1 MEMEYAQMKKAESQ
15 SPVGFTDPADSVVY
29 NTHSEY
35 GKSVVYNTQKV
46 CANELEKIAEGEFL
60 PESLEEIASSLSAL
74 FLIAK
79 LIVPVSSLLIAQAR
93 KKHFHNNTRAWTDWV
108 KTNTGYEGAIL
119 HHRRAIGD
127 LLIAVRDKDAKTFRK
142 LIDLPEDKL
151 ITLTRIKPSEI
162 PQFVATNDV
171 KALSRAALR
180 NAVSLW
186 LGEPVQEDKQLI
198 LPGFSKILD
207 EIDKIELDGLINAV
221 TDMDVAQKVMIG
233 GMSMLAAAVE
243 FHKKGKN
250 LAVLEALQNA
260 LRDEADKIAEAMK
273 G

>member
-1 MEMEYAQMKKAESQ
+1 MEMEDAQMKKIESQ
-15 SPVGFTDPADSVVY
+15 SPVGFTDPAGSVVY
-29 NTHSEY
+29 NTNSEKE
-35 GKSVVYNTQKV
+35 KSVVYNTQKV
-46 CANELEKIAEGEFL
+46 CANELEKIAEGESL
-60 PESLEEIASSLSAL
+60 PESLEEIASSLSSL

-93 KKHFHNNTRAWTDWV
+93 KKHFPRDTRAWGEWV
-108 KTNTGYEGAIL
+108 RKNTGFDGAVL

-127 LLIAVRDKDAKTFRK
+127 LLIAVRDKDVKTFRK
-142 LIDLPEDKL
+142 MIELPEDKL
-151 ITLTRIKPSEI
+151 ITLSRIKPAEI
-162 PQFVATNDV
+162 PQFVAANDV

-186 LGEPVQEDKQLI
+186 LGEPVPENKQLL
-198 LPGFSKILD
+198 LPGFAKILD
-207 EIDKIELDGLINAV
+207 EIEKIEPDDLIHAV
-221 TDMDVAQKVMIG
+221 TDIEVAQKVMIG
-233 GMSMLAAAVE
+233 GMSMLTAAIE

-260 LRDEADKIAEAMK
+260 LRDEADKIADAMK